1 MKIRNDNQNEP
12 LIRWQFARG
21 RKHVMC
27 AIRATAAAS
36 YEVATVPL
44 WDVGKAAIETFK
56 TAGEALRRHAA
67 ISASLRETGWTIASY
82 TSQPQEQQAA

>member
-1 MKIRNDNQNEP
+1 MKTRHDNQNEA

-27 AIRATAAAS
+27 AIRATAPAS

-44 WDVGKAAIETFK
+44 WDVGQTAIETFN
-56 TAGEALRRHAA
+56 TASDALRHHAA
-67 ISASLRETGWTIASY
+67 IAASLREAGWTIASY
-82 TSQPQEQQAA
+82 TAQPQEQQAA

>member
-1 MKIRNDNQNEP
+1 MKMRHDNQNGS

-21 RKHVMC
+21 RRQVMC

-44 WDVGKAAIETFK
+44 WDVSKAAIETFK
-56 TAGEALRRHAA
+56 TASDALRRHAA
-67 ISASLRETGWTIASY
+67 IAAGLREAGWTIAAY
-82 TSQPQEQQAA
+82 TTQPQEQQAA